1 MAFWQD
7 PGAPMVQVRWFFTHP
22 GARVFDGESCF
33 RSMDGWGR
41 PIQLNPGEVGER
53 TYHGSY
59 DQGRN
64 TQGLAGTHYCGSERA
79 LRYGGVPGQDAP
91 LAVGPDGRP
100 IGCGLPP
107 ALGGVEGLVIPA
119 ALAAALDA
127 LGGVEGLVIPAALAA
142 ALDAPGGVVGLGEVA
157 AHAEVLAGQLG
168 GVVGLGEVAAHAE
181 VLAGQLGGVVGLG
194 EVAAHAGK
202 LDAPGGV
209 VGLGFVAGLSGVP
222 ILCEDDDALLA
233 EDGAP
238 LFVE

>member
-1 MAFWQD
+1 MDYIRSCYRTRMAFWQD

-157 AHAEVLAGQLG
+157 AHA
-168 GVVGLGEVAAHAE
+168 
-181 VLAGQLGGVVGLG
+181 
-194 EVAAHAGK
+194 GK